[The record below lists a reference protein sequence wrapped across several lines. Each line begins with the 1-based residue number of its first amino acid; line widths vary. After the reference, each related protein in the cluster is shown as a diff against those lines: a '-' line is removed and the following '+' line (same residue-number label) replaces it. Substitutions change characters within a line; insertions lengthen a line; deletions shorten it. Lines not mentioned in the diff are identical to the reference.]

1 MEMVIARGCLLRF
14 EENGILTGRIRTSND
29 QDLYTF
35 LIAQIEWH
43 TILDAVIKMTLAL
56 LCGGVI
62 GIERGRKKRP
72 AGFRTYMLVCLGA
85 TLVMMTNDYICKIY
99 GTGDVARM
107 GAQVVNGIGFLGA
120 GTIITTGHNRVKGL
134 TTAAGLW
141 ASACIGLAIG
151 SGYYEGAIIGTI
163 MIVVIMVLLH
173 SFDRRLLS
181 STRVVMIYVELKKMS
196 VVRRLNSFAKEKQ
209 IIIDDIEVETSDNAK
224 MSRMAAV
231 ISLRLPAKSSH
242 TDLIEQINDLEGVM
256 YVEEI

>member
-1 MEMVIARGCLLRF
+1 M
-14 EENGILTGRIRTSND
+14 LTVDWLNWSFDWQSVVNVFIK
-29 QDLYTF
+29 
-35 LIAQIEWH
+35 
-43 TILDAVIKMTLAL
+43 TILAL

-85 TLVMMTNDYICKIY
+85 TLVMMTNDYICKLY

-151 SGYYEGAIIGTI
+151 SGYYEGAIIGTL
-163 MIVVIMVLLH
+163 MIVVIMVVLH
-173 SFDRRLLS
+173 SFDRRLLA
-181 STRVVMIYVELKKMS
+181 STKVVMLYVEVQKMD
-196 VVRRLNSFAKEKQ
+196 VIRQLNAFAKERQ
-209 IIIDDIEVETSDNAK
+209 IIVDDIEMERTDSSEVTKVAS
-224 MSRMAAV
+224 V
-231 ISLRLPAKSSH
+231 ITMRLPAKMIH
-242 TDLIEQINDLEGVM
+242 TELIEQISALEGVI
-256 YVEEI
+256 YAEEI

>member
-1 MEMVIARGCLLRF
+1 MSINWQMW
-14 EENGILTGRIRTSND
+14 
-29 QDLYTF
+29 LYAF
-35 LIAQIEWH
+35 
-43 TILDAVIKMTLAL
+43 IKMSLAL
-56 LCGGVI
+56 VCGGII

-85 TLVMMTNDYICKIY
+85 TLVMMTNDYICKLY

-151 SGYYEGAIIGTI
+151 SGYYEGAIIGTL
-163 MIVVIMVLLH
+163 MIVVIMVVLH
-173 SFDRRLLS
+173 SFDRRMLS
-181 STRVVMIYVELKKMS
+181 SAKVVMLYIEFERMS
-196 VVRRLNSFAKEKQ
+196 VIRQLNIFVRERHIVL
-209 IIIDDIEVETSDNAK
+209 DDIELETTEFSA
-224 MSRMAAV
+224 STGVAAV
-231 ISLRLPAKSSH
+231 ISLRLPSKNVH
-242 TDLIEQINDLEGVM
+242 TDLIEQICTLEGVN